1 MAWPRDW
8 LLTYMPG
15 VVTMLARLPHVFV
28 QNRYLSAVDMA
39 LCYVGVVAMLIVAW
53 AAKRRAA
60 RFSFVPVNKQLTG

>member
-1 MAWPRDW
+1 
-8 LLTYMPG
+8 
-15 VVTMLARLPHVFV
+15 MLARLPHVFV